1 MALREPGPGSGGA
14 RDGGGGAG
22 AEGGRDAEPCLA
34 LLPWDRFSAWLHC
47 VCVVGFDL
55 ELGQAVEVG
64 EAAVWAPLGVGSA
77 APFPPLRAAPL
88 RAGLSLRPAGI
99 GESSGGIGSFLRDR
113 RYPAGG
119 VREAG
124 WATWHSEPR
133 GCPGGAQNNRLK
145 YVPCTIK

>member
-88 RAGLSLRPAGI
+88 WAGLSLRPAGI
-99 GESSGGIGSFLRDR
+99 GESSGGIGSFLRAGVTR
-113 RYPAGG
+113 RG
-119 VREAG
+119 V
-124 WATWHSEPR
+124 
-133 GCPGGAQNNRLK
+133 
-145 YVPCTIK
+145 